1 MCERIVL
8 KICVFKECCLHAV
21 MKKSIDTGIR
31 KSFILESHWKWE
43 TIHTGNYEMTNYKT
57 LKYFIIYLSYVER
70 SPRFTRAALWKDIL
84 PNKLKKLH
92 FLYLY
97 IWPAASPET

>member
-1 MCERIVL
+1 
-8 KICVFKECCLHAV
+8 
-21 MKKSIDTGIR
+21 MKKSIDTGFR

-70 SPRFTRAALWKDIL
+70 SPRFTKAALWKDML

>member
-1 MCERIVL
+1 MRRFCGGPPHNFCHPV
-8 KICVFKECCLHAV
+8 
-21 MKKSIDTGIR
+21 IR
-31 KSFILESHWKWE
+31 KSIYMELGYYPHWKWE

-70 SPRFTRAALWKDIL
+70 SPRFTRAALWKDML